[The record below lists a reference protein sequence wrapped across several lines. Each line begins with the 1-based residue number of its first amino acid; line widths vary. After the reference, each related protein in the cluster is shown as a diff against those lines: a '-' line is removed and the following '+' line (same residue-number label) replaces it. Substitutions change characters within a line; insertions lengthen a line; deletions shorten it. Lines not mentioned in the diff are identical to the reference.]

1 MKTATVRDL
10 RNHFSRVSGWIENGE
25 AVEITKGGKAFARLV
40 PAAEGKAR
48 KLVKVDFA
56 RQLRKTWGNRVFS
69 AAEVA
74 AMRAAELEG
83 EQG

>member
-1 MKTATVRDL
+1 MAGGRLRSGVPEGSGLDREDRVARSRHALAQDGPAGSTAT
-10 RNHFSRVSGWIENGE
+10 
-25 AVEITKGGKAFARLV
+25 
-40 PAAEGKAR
+40 EGKAR

-83 EQG
+83 DQE